1 MRKWGSQNDGGGKV
15 EKGTVTE
22 MRRVSVGREDE
33 RQRRRRGR
41 RGETNLVVGGM
52 KAYTVC
58 V

>member
-15 EKGTVTE
+15 ENGTVTE
-22 MRRVSVGREDE
+22 MRRVSVGRGDE
-33 RQRRRRGR
+33 RQRRRGR

>member
-15 EKGTVTE
+15 ENGTVTE

-52 KAYTVC
+52 KADTVC